1 MIKETKPRMG
11 RPRVYTD
18 AERTARAVTHAKR
31 TKKKYR
37 NTTISIRGEDLE
49 RLNALKEAE
58 SERLGF
64 SLTHQQFYKLLFK
77 NWEEN
82 HKK

>member
-1 MIKETKPRMG
+1 MKTKTKPKIG

-18 AERTARAVTHAKR
+18 AERTARAVTSAKR
-31 TKKKYR
+31 TKAKYR
-37 NTTISIRGEDLE
+37 NSTVSIRGEDLE
-49 RLNALKEAE
+49 KLTALKGAE

-64 SLTHQQFYKLLFK
+64 SLTNQQFFKLLFK

-82 HKK
+82 HKG